1 MAVVSV
7 DMKTGKTTVDRIVG
21 IDDVGVI
28 GNPVCLDGQAYSGI
42 AHSIGYALWEDY
54 DDVKKHNNLAGM
66 GIATA
71 NMLPDDIE
79 LIHMCT
85 PRDTNPFGSS
95 GGSEAFQSG
104 DHMAVINAINNAT
117 GVRIHELPAR
127 PEKVKA
133 GIEALAKGE
142 PNPNVPEKYFL
153 GSDFKET
160 MEDIRK
166 NPAIPPEEE

>member
-104 DHMAVINAINNAT
+104 DHMAGRANRIRTFRRSTSSDPTSRRPWKTSARIRQSRLKRNKPFAT
-117 GVRIHELPAR
+117 TSG
-127 PEKVKA
+127 
-133 GIEALAKGE
+133 
-142 PNPNVPEKYFL
+142 
-153 GSDFKET
+153 
-160 MEDIRK
+160 
-166 NPAIPPEEE
+166 

>member
-1 MAVVSV
+1 
-7 DMKTGKTTVDRIVG
+7 
-21 IDDVGVI
+21 
-28 GNPVCLDGQAYSGI
+28 
-42 AHSIGYALWEDY
+42 
-54 DDVKKHNNLAGM
+54 M
-66 GIATA
+66 GIASA

-85 PRDTNPFGSS
+85 YRDTNPFGSS

-117 GVRIHELPAR
+117 GVRIHELPAT
-127 PEKVKA
+127 PAKVKA
-133 GIEALAKGE
+133 GIDALAKGE

-160 MEDIRK
+160 MEDIRLH
-166 NPAIPPEEE
+166 PAIPAEEAE